1 LAYPEGQAMKL
12 ITAIFA
18 VTVVLQLTGSIT
30 ELVLWWM

>member
-1 LAYPEGQAMKL
+1 VAYLEGQAMKL

-18 VTVVLQLTGSIT
+18 ITVALQLTGSIT